1 MQHTES
7 DTARV
12 VASSCADGRII
23 VSIPHTQYEIEL
35 NLLPNDPLRNDG
47 ANAVLGT
54 HITGVVHA
62 RALKMHRATG
72 GGVYIEPVQGR
83 PRSVQGRI
91 LATDVVNNKVLAHVV
106 IPMWVSVPQGQAA
119 SDFSTGELVNFY
131 VESGTSFTP
140 TAG

>member
-12 VASSCADGRII
+12 VVNSLSEGRIV
-23 VSIPHTQYEIEL
+23 VSIPHTQYETEL
-35 NLLPNDPLRNDG
+35 NLVPCGVKPVVGKR
-47 ANAVLGT
+47 
-54 HITGVVHA
+54 ITGIVHA
-62 RALKMHRATG
+62 RALKMHVAAG
-72 GGVYIEPVQGR
+72 GGVYIEPVQGH

-91 LATDVVNNKVLAHVV
+91 LATDVVNNKLLVHVV

-119 SDFSTGELVNFY
+119 SGFSTGELINFY